1 MANVIAPHGFTPI
14 RNNGMYSGQTN
25 IYYIPSSDG
34 SQYNI
39 GDAVK
44 TVAGGDTN
52 GIPAVQKSTGAA
64 SEYQRGV
71 IVGVLPVQAVGVPSL
86 VGVPLQLEV
95 INVPATKT
103 RGYYVEVNDDPNAV
117 YQIQDDGL
125 TALTATACNKNAT
138 FTVANNANALIEIS
152 ATVLTSGTV
161 ATTATFPL
169 KMRGLYQQVAPGS
182 GNQYGINAIW
192 VVSFNLHELSAS
204 GVAGY

>member
-25 IYYIPSSDG
+25 IYFIPSSDVL
-34 SQYNI
+34 QYNI

-44 TVAGGDTN
+44 SVVGGDTN

-103 RGYYVEVNDDPNAV
+103 RGYYVEVNDDPNAI

-125 TALTATACNKNAT
+125 AALTATACNKNAS

-152 ATVLTSGTV
+152 ASVLTTASV
-161 ATTATFPL
+161 AVTATLPL

-182 GNQYGINAIW
+182 GNQYGVNAIW
-192 VVSFNLHELSAS
+192 VVQFNLHELSSS
-204 GVAGY
+204 GVAGV

>member
-25 IYYIPSSDG
+25 IYYIPASDPN
-34 SQYNI
+34 QYNI

-44 TVAGGDTN
+44 SATGGDTN
-52 GIPAVQKSTGAA
+52 GIPQIVKSTGAN

-103 RGYYVEVNDDPNAV
+103 RAYYVEVNDDPNTI

-125 TALTATACNKNAT
+125 NALTATSCNKNAT

-152 ATVLTSGTV
+152 ATVLTTGTV

-192 VVSFNLHELSAS
+192 VVQFNLHELSSS
-204 GVAGY
+204 GVAGV